1 MAKAKEQALPP
12 DYGDSD
18 WSDYVM
24 SLFREDELEKGLPKA
39 NGLRRV
45 LNKLFDVISSTSQQI
60 IMGNNEVAINWI
72 IEFLPHKELV
82 FDTTNPTLPIKKVS
96 GFASATEINV
106 KYPFNK
112 YLAATADTRAEA
124 RATRKALLL
133 NCIAAE
139 EAEENFDEPNTKEN
153 ITTSQKN
160 IIKSMAE
167 RNKWNADV
175 LFKIHAK
182 DISDRVV
189 ASLNDLTS
197 DEAAKFLNI
206 FNQYQSNSGKTV
218 PVEAKV

>member
-1 MAKAKEQALPP
+1 MAKAKEQALIPE
-12 DYGDSD
+12 YGDSD

-24 SLFREDELEKGLPKA
+24 SMFREDELEKGLPKA

-45 LNKLFDVISSTSQQI
+45 MNKLFDVISSTSQQV
-60 IMGNNEVAINWI
+60 IMGQDEVAINWT
-72 IEFLPHKELV
+72 IEFVPHKEIV
-82 FDTTNPTLPIKKVS
+82 FDPTNPVYPVRKIS
-96 GFASATEINV
+96 GFASASSVNV

-112 YLAATADTRAEA
+112 YLSAIADTRAEA

-139 EAEENFDEPNTKEN
+139 EAEENLDEPVSTDN
-153 ITTSQKN
+153 ITNNQKN
-160 IIKSMAE
+160 IIKSMSE
-167 RNKWNADV
+167 RNKWSADV

-182 DISDRVV
+182 DISDR
-189 ASLNDLTS
+189 SPTCLNELTR
-197 DEAAKFLNI
+197 DEAGKLLNI